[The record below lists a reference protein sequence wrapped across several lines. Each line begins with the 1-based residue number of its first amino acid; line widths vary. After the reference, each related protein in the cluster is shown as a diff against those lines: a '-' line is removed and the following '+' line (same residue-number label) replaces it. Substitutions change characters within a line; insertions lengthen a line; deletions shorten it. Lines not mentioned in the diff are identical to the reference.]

1 MGRVALAALLL
12 AVMVGM
18 SGWGLHTLEIN
29 TDILLSEMEDL
40 SVLAE
45 EGDDKKTAEAA
56 AILSADWIERHHT
69 LCRIVRHTQLDQ
81 ITLAVARLEKLAK
94 HGEIG
99 ELIAEID
106 RCRILLDDIYD
117 SELPLLRN
125 IV

>member
-99 ELIAEID
+99 ELTAEID

>member
-1 MGRVALAALLL
+1 MGRVALAAILL

-18 SGWGLHTLEIN
+18 SGWGLHTLKTN
-29 TDILLSEMEDL
+29 KDILLSGMEEL

-45 EGDDKKTAEAA
+45 EGDDEKTAYAA
-56 AILSADWIERHHT
+56 AILAADWIERHHT

-81 ITLAVARLEKLAK
+81 VTLAVARLEKLAL

-99 ELIAEID
+99 ELTAEID
-106 RCRILLDDIYD
+106 RCRILLNDIYD

>member
-1 MGRVALAALLL
+1 MARVALAAILL

-18 SGWGLHTLEIN
+18 SGWGLHSLEKN
-29 TDILLSEMEDL
+29 KDILLSEMEEL

-45 EGDDKKTAEAA
+45 EGDNEKTAEAA
-56 AILSADWIERHHT
+56 AILAADWIERHHT

-81 ITLAVARLEKLAK
+81 VTLAVARLEKLAE

-99 ELIAEID
+99 EMTAEID
-106 RCRILLDDIYD
+106 RCMILLDDIYD